1 MIERNIRRG
10 CEEQEMEALV
20 VGLIFA
26 RHASQ
31 EGPHVFP
38 SYAQWFGALF
48 STEAVSPIAN
58 KQAFVFMVSYCFL
71 VCFQL

>member
-20 VGLIFA
+20 VGLLFA

-48 STEAVSPIAN
+48 STEAASPISN
-58 KQAFVFMVSYCFL
+58 KQAFVFMVS
-71 VCFQL
+71 